1 MSRAAPVTAEAG
13 RLSSGSATACSA
25 ALFPTRARPL
35 RRPGSLHTAPRGKPA
50 MQREAAAGGSAELLA
65 AAHALFAARRFEA
78 AEELYGRFIA
88 GGAGYGGEGRG
99 WVRDTTLPTALTAAL
114 SPRRTG
120 RDLATALN
128 NRGQIK
134 YLRVDFDAAME
145 DYTAAIQSQPAFE
158 VPYYNRG
165 LVLYRLGTAPPP

>member
-1 MSRAAPVTAEAG
+1 
-13 RLSSGSATACSA
+13 
-25 ALFPTRARPL
+25 
-35 RRPGSLHTAPRGKPA
+35 
-50 MQREAAAGGSAELLA
+50 MQREAAAGGTTELLA
-65 AAHALFAARRFEA
+65 AAHAQFAARQFAE
-78 AEELYGRFIA
+78 AEELYSRFIA
-88 GGAGYGGEGRG
+88 GSAGT
-99 WVRDTTLPTALTAAL
+99 D
-114 SPRRTG
+114 

-165 LVLYRLGTAPPP
+165 LVLYRYGVWRLSLMGLQLGTG

>member
-1 MSRAAPVTAEAG
+1 
-13 RLSSGSATACSA
+13 
-25 ALFPTRARPL
+25 
-35 RRPGSLHTAPRGKPA
+35 

-88 GGAGYGGEGRG
+88 GGAG
-99 WVRDTTLPTALTAAL
+99 
-114 SPRRTG
+114 TG

-145 DYTAAIQSQPAFE
+145 DYTAAIQRQPAFE

-165 LVLYRLGTAPPP
+165 LVLYRLGCFDEAMKDFRKVLELNPQFEDAALSLKQAILDKEEKQKRGY